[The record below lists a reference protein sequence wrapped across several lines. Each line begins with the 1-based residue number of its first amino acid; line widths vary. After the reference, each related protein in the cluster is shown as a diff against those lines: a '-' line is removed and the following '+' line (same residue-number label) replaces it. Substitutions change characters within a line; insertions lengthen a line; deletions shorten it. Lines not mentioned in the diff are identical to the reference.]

1 MSGHCVSHHHQKGSE
16 TVLNP
21 FRQHRTFWYVLIA
34 VLPLVLGI
42 CSIFMGRYPVS
53 IRDISALAAAVLTG
67 QEMDP
72 THFSV
77 IVHVRMP
84 RVILGALVG
93 GSLAVSGAAFQG
105 LFRNPLVSSGMLG
118 VSSGAGFGAALALVL
133 FDRYGYVYPLSFG
146 FGLLAVLLCFFIGRI
161 TASTQAITLV
171 LGGVIV
177 GSIFSAL
184 ISLLKYLADPYDELP
199 AIVFWLMGSLSRAEY
214 DHILTAGVPMAL
226 GSMGLMIIRWR
237 LNVLAMG
244 DREAHSLGLNVNIN
258 RIFIIVCATLAT
270 AGAVCVSG
278 VIGWVGLVVP
288 HMGRMIIGNDN
299 KALIPVA
306 FCMGAAFLIL
316 VDDISRLISTSEMPL
331 GILTSLLG
339 GPFFIYLLRRTRG
352 REW

>member
-1 MSGHCVSHHHQKGSE
+1 M
-16 TVLNP
+16 
-21 FRQHRTFWYVLIA
+21 LIA
-34 VLPLVLGI
+34 GFPLVLGV
-42 CSIFMGRYPVS
+42 CSVFMGRYPVS
-53 IRDISALAAAVLTG
+53 VRDVGTIAAAVLTG
-67 QEMDP
+67 QEVDP

-84 RVILGALVG
+84 RIILGALVG

-118 VSSGAGFGAALALVL
+118 VSSGAGFGAALALIVCEQ
-133 FDRYGYVYPLSFG
+133 YGYVYPFAFG
-146 FGLLAVLLCFFIGRI
+146 FGLLAMLLCFFIGRL
-161 TASTQAITLV
+161 TASAQAVTLV

-214 DHILTAGVPMAL
+214 GHILTAGIPMVAGSL
-226 GSMGLMIIRWR
+226 GLVIIRWR

-244 DREAHSLGLNVNIN
+244 DREAHSLGLNVNLN

-306 FCMGAAFLIL
+306 FFMGAAFLIL
-316 VDDISRLISTSEMPL
+316 VDDVSRLISTSEIPL

-339 GPFFIYLLRRTRG
+339 GPFFIYLLRQTRG

>member
-1 MSGHCVSHHHQKGSE
+1 
-16 TVLNP
+16 LNP

-67 QEMDP
+67 QEAHP

-133 FDRYGYVYPLSFG
+133 FDRYGYVYPLSFC

-214 DHILTAGVPMAL
+214 DHILTAGVPMAPERAGHGRP
-226 GSMGLMIIRWR
+226 GSPFSGPQRQHQPDIHYCVRHP
-237 LNVLAMG
+237 G
-244 DREAHSLGLNVNIN
+244 DR
-258 RIFIIVCATLAT
+258 RRRVCER
-270 AGAVCVSG
+270 C
-278 VIGWVGLVVP
+278 
-288 HMGRMIIGNDN
+288 HRM
-299 KALIPVA
+299 
-306 FCMGAAFLIL
+306 
-316 VDDISRLISTSEMPL
+316 
-331 GILTSLLG
+331 G
-339 GPFFIYLLRRTRG
+339 GPGGPAHGPDDHRQRQQGPDTGGVLHGG
-352 REW
+352 RVPDPGG

>member
-1 MSGHCVSHHHQKGSE
+1 LRHTRKV
-16 TVLNP
+16 
-21 FRQHRTFWYVLIA
+21 RTRLYVLIA
-34 VLPLVLGI
+34 GLPLVLGVA
-42 CSIFMGRYPVS
+42 SIFLGRYP
-53 IRDISALAAAVLTG
+53 ISAQDIAALVVSSLTG
-67 QEMDP
+67 QDVDAA
-72 THFSV
+72 HFSV

-84 RVILGALVG
+84 RIILGALVG

-133 FDRYGYVYPLSFG
+133 CDQYFFVYPFAFG
-146 FGLLAVLLCFFIGRI
+146 FGLLAVLLCFFIGRL

-184 ISLLKYLADPYDELP
+184 ISLLKYLADPYDQLP

-214 DHILTAGVPMAL
+214 DQIFTAGIPMAA

-244 DREAHSLGLNVNIN
+244 DKEAHSLGLNVNAN

-288 HMGRMIIGNDN
+288 HMGRMLIGNNNRD
-299 KALIPVA
+299 LMPVA
-306 FCMGAAFLIL
+306 FFMGAAFLIL
-316 VDDISRLISTSEMPL
+316 VDDVSRLISTSEIPL

-339 GPFFIYLLRRTRG
+339 GPFFIYLLRKTRG